1 MLAQALADRLARR
14 GVHYA
19 WVIVV
24 VTFLTSVTTAGAIG
38 LSGALILPLSKEFG
52 WDIAQISGPL
62 ALRLIPYGLMAPF
75 AAALM
80 ERFGVRNVVLL
91 AIGLISSGLLLA
103 LTMTSIWQLF
113 LYWGAIVGVGTGLTA
128 AVFSA
133 IVSTRW
139 FNLRRGLVMGLLT
152 ASMATG
158 QLVFLPLAAWLAEH
172 IGWRYALFPS
182 VGGLLIAGL
191 LVILFMRDRPSDVG
205 LSPYGDPP
213 LSRSLPPAPSP
224 RLTIGRAFSVLG
236 EASKSGAFW
245 ILCGTFYICGLS
257 TTGLIQTHFIPL
269 CADFGLPA
277 VTAASTLA
285 MMGVFDLFGTV
296 GSGWLSDRYDSRA
309 LLFWYYGLR
318 GLSLLYLPYSGF
330 TLYGLSLF
338 SVFYGLDWLATV
350 PPTARLAGQALGK
363 ERAAIAFGWIF
374 AAHQLG
380 SATAAF
386 GGGLVRSEW
395 GAYLPALFIAGAM
408 CLVASA
414 AVWFIGARRPVEA
427 TAAAA

>member
-1 MLAQALADRLARR
+1 LPLEWPAAASTMGGIAAVAF
-14 GVHYA
+14 
-19 WVIVV
+19 
-24 VTFLTSVTTAGAIG
+24 VTGLVTAGGIG
-38 LSGALILPLSKEFG
+38 ISGALILPLAKEFG
-52 WDIAQISGPL
+52 WDIGEISGPL

-80 ERFGVRNVVLL
+80 ERFGVRNIVLL
-91 AIGLISSGLLLA
+91 AVGLLSAGLLLA
-103 LTMTSIWQLF
+103 LTMSTIWELF
-113 LYWGAIVGVGTGLTA
+113 LYWGVIVGVGSGLTA

-139 FNLRRGLVMGLLT
+139 FNQRRGLVMGLLT
-152 ASMATG
+152 ASISTG
-158 QLVFLPLAAWLAEH
+158 QLVFLPSAAWLADRL
-172 IGWRYALFPS
+172 GWRYALVPS
-182 VGGLLIAGL
+182 VLALLLVGV
-191 LVILFMRDRPSDVG
+191 LVILFMRDRPADVG
-205 LSPYGDPP
+205 LAPYGDPP
-213 LSRSLPPAPSP
+213 LKAGRMPPAPP
-224 RLTIGRAFSVLG
+224 PAPAIGRAFSVLG
-236 EASKSGAFW
+236 EASKSSAFW

-257 TTGLIQTHFIPL
+257 TNGLIQTHFIPL
-269 CADFGLPA
+269 CVDFGLPA

-285 MMGVFDLFGTV
+285 MMGVLDIFGTI

-338 SVFYGLDWLATV
+338 SIFYGLDWIATV
-350 PPTARLAGQALGK
+350 PPTVRLAAQTLGK
-363 ERAAIAFGWIF
+363 DRAAVAFGWIF

-386 GGGLVRSEW
+386 GAGLTRSLW
-395 GAYLPALFIAGAM
+395 GAYLPALWVAGAM

-414 AVWFIGARRPVEA
+414 AVWFIGAQRPVEA
-427 TAAAA
+427 TAPAA